1 MEHGLTA
8 ADISNCILGETGLPA
23 NVVGSVDLRE
33 RHAFVRVAEAHVPAI
48 LSRLNRAQLGGR
60 RLKAKIA

>member
-1 MEHGLTA
+1 MEHGLTET
-8 ADISNCILGETGLPA
+8 DISNCILGETGLPA
-23 NVVGSVDLRE
+23 QVVGAVDLRE